1 MESDRRVTGVYLA
14 ARFTGFL
21 WLLTLAQIEIP
32 LPPENRYHS
41 VFACPVSKD
50 QSTEQNPPM
59 MMNCGHVVSK
69 DSLQKLSK
77 TSGYVTRLCIFP
89 ASADERVF
97 SRVKCPYCPV
107 ESMVSD
113 ALRVYF

>member
-1 MESDRRVTGVYLA
+1 M
-14 ARFTGFL
+14 
-21 WLLTLAQIEIP
+21 LLTLGQIEIP

-59 MMNCGHVVSK
+59 MMSCGHVVSK

-77 TSGYVTRLCIFP
+77 TNGYVVVAPSVCFRFRRLIIMHDI
-89 ASADERVF
+89 SVR
-97 SRVKCPYCPV
+97 
-107 ESMVSD
+107 
-113 ALRVYF
+113 

>member
-1 MESDRRVTGVYLA
+1 M
-14 ARFTGFL
+14 
-21 WLLTLAQIEIP
+21 LTWKPQIEIP

-59 MMNCGHVVSK
+59 MMSCGHVVSK

-77 TSGYVTRLCIFP
+77 ANGYVDGTLRSILLTDATP
-89 ASADERVF
+89 F

-107 ESMVSD
+107 ESQVSD
-113 ALRVYF
+113 ALRVHF

>member
-1 MESDRRVTGVYLA
+1 M
-14 ARFTGFL
+14 
-21 WLLTLAQIEIP
+21 LTLAQIEIP

-59 MMNCGHVVSK
+59 MMSCGHVVSK

-77 TSGYVTRLCIFP
+77 TSGYVVAF
-89 ASADERVF
+89 
-97 SRVKCPYCPV
+97 
-107 ESMVSD
+107 
-113 ALRVYF
+113 

>member
-1 MESDRRVTGVYLA
+1 MSYQWVLCPRLVSFANLR
-14 ARFTGFL
+14 
-21 WLLTLAQIEIP
+21 AQIEIP

-59 MMNCGHVVSK
+59 MMSCGHVVSK

-77 TSGYVTRLCIFP
+77 VNG
-89 ASADERVF
+89 
-97 SRVKCPYCPV
+97 
-107 ESMVSD
+107 
-113 ALRVYF
+113 

>member
-1 MESDRRVTGVYLA
+1 VEPDRRVTGGYLA
-14 ARFTGFL
+14 VRFADFI
-21 WLLTLAQIEIP
+21 LLTLAQIEIP

-59 MMNCGHVVSK
+59 MMSCGHVVSK

-77 TSGYVTRLCIFP
+77 TNGYVDPPVPFSLP
-89 ASADERVF
+89 ASND
-97 SRVKCPYCPV
+97 
-107 ESMVSD
+107 D
-113 ALRVYF
+113 ALHDISAR